1 MDGKLS
7 PEEGK
12 KREESKEGYIT
23 RWKSVIP
30 CPPVPDTNLASF
42 LLREMANHGGKQ
54 ALVDAVTGQHYT
66 YSDICAMV
74 PRVCANL
81 AAAGVSAGDAVL
93 LVSPNGIEFPIAQ
106 LAIQLLPATCVAASP
121 FLSPDE
127 LVHVMRVGM
136 ARWAVVD
143 ESVLGV
149 IEKVTTMLP
158 NTLREIWV
166 IGSSS
171 KSHPSFYS
179 LMKTERWAAWPPQV
193 ENSSFNPAREVALM
207 QFSSGTT
214 GLTKGVMLS
223 HRNLLTLYMQV
234 KYFVEDV
241 DNKKKASGEPDSEAD
256 ILSRVL
262 LFIPLHH
269 NYATVMFNFVV
280 TVGGCCVMMKTFSP
294 HSFFNALQKY
304 KITYA
309 PIVPHIANF
318 LLHTPLLK
326 EYDITSLKSL
336 ISASAP
342 LPLST
347 KQALT
352 TRMGCAMRQGYGL
365 TETCAAVAFTI
376 PHVYS
381 KMGSVGRVMPY
392 LEVKIVAPESS
403 KGLPPGKE
411 GEVWVRSPAIMLGYA
426 NVPGRPASPPA
437 LKEGGWLPTGDL
449 GHCDHEGFLF
459 ITDRTK
465 DIIKVKGFQ
474 VSPRELEDV
483 LRRVEGVR
491 EVAVIGVPSPRLG
504 EAPRAYVVPLPG
516 EATPSSQALKDYVA
530 SRLPPHKHLAGGVQ
544 VVDAIPK
551 NSIGKILKRRLR
563 DEYLRAEA
571 AKKTAGPP
579 SKL

>member
-1 MDGKLS
+1 MNGVYLCTERLNFNNMDGKLS

-136 ARWAVVD
+136 ASWAVVD

-234 KYFVEDV
+234 KCFVEDV

-269 NYATVMFNFVV
+269 NYATVTFNFVV

-342 LPLST
+342 LPPST

-365 TETCAAVAFTI
+365 TETCAGVATTI

-392 LEVKIVAPESS
+392 LEVKERTIRHAGRWAEPVSMRAGRGELGTTLLGLTPSQVTQRPGRALLDSSRTSLQKGQRGAAVSRSPDQRSWLSS
-403 KGLPPGKE
+403 KQT
-411 GEVWVRSPAIMLGYA
+411 
-426 NVPGRPASPPA
+426 
-437 LKEGGWLPTGDL
+437 GG
-449 GHCDHEGFLF
+449 
-459 ITDRTK
+459 
-465 DIIKVKGFQ
+465 
-474 VSPRELEDV
+474 VSTP
-483 LRRVEGVR
+483 VE
-491 EVAVIGVPSPRLG
+491 RLG
-504 EAPRAYVVPLPG
+504 SWLQRVVR
-516 EATPSSQALKDYVA
+516 D
-530 SRLPPHKHLAGGVQ
+530 SRQG
-544 VVDAIPK
+544 
-551 NSIGKILKRRLR
+551 RRGR
-563 DEYLRAEA
+563 C
-571 AKKTAGPP
+571 G
-579 SKL
+579 

>member
-1 MDGKLS
+1 
-7 PEEGK
+7 
-12 KREESKEGYIT
+12 
-23 RWKSVIP
+23 
-30 CPPVPDTNLASF
+30 
-42 LLREMANHGGKQ
+42 
-54 ALVDAVTGQHYT
+54 
-66 YSDICAMV
+66 
-74 PRVCANL
+74 
-81 AAAGVSAGDAVL
+81 
-93 LVSPNGIEFPIAQ
+93 
-106 LAIQLLPATCVAASP
+106 
-121 FLSPDE
+121 E

-234 KYFVEDV
+234 KCFVEDV

-269 NYATVMFNFVV
+269 NYATVTFNFVV

-342 LPLST
+342 LPPST

-352 TRMGCAMRQGYGL
+352 TRIDSPYHVLSFYDLSPSVIQQQKLRRAESVRGLYCAHSL
-365 TETCAAVAFTI
+365 TAATSFEYEYVSPDGATVGVLLDETEAQVCMVDDLLI
-376 PHVYS
+376 PWLQ
-381 KMGSVGRVMPY
+381 RTPR
-392 LEVKIVAPESS
+392 
-403 KGLPPGKE
+403 E
-411 GEVWVRSPAIMLGYA
+411 GT
-426 NVPGRPASPPA
+426 
-437 LKEGGWLPTGDL
+437 PTG
-449 GHCDHEGFLF
+449 C
-459 ITDRTK
+459 
-465 DIIKVKGFQ
+465 
-474 VSPRELEDV
+474 
-483 LRRVEGVR
+483 
-491 EVAVIGVPSPRLG
+491 
-504 EAPRAYVVPLPG
+504 
-516 EATPSSQALKDYVA
+516 
-530 SRLPPHKHLAGGVQ
+530 
-544 VVDAIPK
+544 
-551 NSIGKILKRRLR
+551 
-563 DEYLRAEA
+563 
-571 AKKTAGPP
+571 PP
-579 SKL
+579 SVTSWC